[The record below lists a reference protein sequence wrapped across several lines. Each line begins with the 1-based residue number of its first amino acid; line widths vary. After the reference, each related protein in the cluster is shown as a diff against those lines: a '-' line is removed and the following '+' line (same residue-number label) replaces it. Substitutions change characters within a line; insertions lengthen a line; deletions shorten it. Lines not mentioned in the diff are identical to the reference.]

1 MRSDFVFE
9 FTFSYSTKSRT
20 GAQLETIHGNIPE
33 LSILSLS
40 DSYFELNI
48 GNTWGLSESE
58 MSVPMGQDTSH
69 RSSTPLPTTPFPY
82 EEGNHSPR
90 FKPSNLFHLEENL
103 SKTFP
108 ENSALASTPLYG
120 CLQIQMDIDREALE
134 RARELEELRAG
145 SITFETSQDERNPKW
160 DSPESESP
168 VLRVP
173 HPSILMAMAI
183 HQQFYEIYR

>member
-1 MRSDFVFE
+1 M
-9 FTFSYSTKSRT
+9 
-20 GAQLETIHGNIPE
+20 
-33 LSILSLS
+33 S

-48 GNTWGLSESE
+48 ENPWSE

-82 EEGNHSPR
+82 EEGNHSPS

-108 ENSALASTPLYG
+108 ENSSV
-120 CLQIQMDIDREALE
+120 
-134 RARELEELRAG
+134 
-145 SITFETSQDERNPKW
+145 TFETSKDERNPKW
-160 DSPESESP
+160 DSLESESH
-168 VLRVP
+168 VHQVP
-173 HPSILMAMAI
+173 HPSNLEALLAI